1 MYHQLVHLLNLCTY
15 SYQLHNQTL
24 LWPMDPY
31 YDQLSGPT
39 GRRNGFMAEVHNRA
53 ANPQGP
59 YAGKHGPGVLN
70 GLPPTQTNR
79 GLDPIISDYNQINPW
94 QHSVVRPNRETEG
107 WILYNTPKEITQRL
121 KWVRLAR
128 HDSGSDAQ
136 NPQVKLHSIPGL
148 VDDLSRPDWLYCF
161 EGGTGETQRSGN
173 PAWSMMGFV
182 LAMEVETNR
191 DTSPV
196 PPYDLYIVFRGS
208 RSGDPRALTALS
220 LGTGNPDWV
229 TDMEFGLGIW
239 KVANIQSISIKG
251 SVSPGFAL
259 SMRTMLP
266 TIMEC
271 LNHIQTEKKNAP
283 REIHVTGHSLGAA
296 LAVHFTSAVR
306 LGDWYG
312 YDAVSTKMVEALRKW
327 PWNRIKLTT
336 FALPVVG
343 GGTFQETFNK
353 EIGSH
358 RVYLKGDPVTLTV
371 RHYPVGIAYEID
383 PEVIHQEN
391 PSMDKAKIGWFGDPC
406 RHEPF
411 NIRNYLIKDLQRLG
425 KLGPRPLEDPLT
437 QEPWKVFANFREL
450 IKDRFEKDSDSRIDQ
465 ILGPKFDTQL
475 SKYLDIWKDFLTT
488 EEKRQLITRLEKE
501 IGQSWKQSSLMKLY
515 GDAKSLFSSS
525 EASASH
531 FFGLCLFLGT
541 AFKASLREA
550 RNNLDV
556 PPFRDLPLQ

>member
-1 MYHQLVHLLNLCTY
+1 MYDELVYLLDLCTY

-24 LWPMDPY
+24 IWPMDPY
-31 YDQLSGPT
+31 YEQWSDSDLRQRFMDKVHQLAHT
-39 GRRNGFMAEVHNRA
+39 GQLKGF
-53 ANPQGP
+53 
-59 YAGKHGPGVLN
+59 HGPGSLS
-70 GLPPTQTNR
+70 GLKSNPA
-79 GLDPIISDYNQINPW
+79 LDPVISDYSLIDPW
-94 QHSVVRPNRETEG
+94 RPSVIRQRREQEG
-107 WILYNTPKEITQRL
+107 WILYNTPPQITNRVERL
-121 KWVRLAR
+121 YLAQY
-128 HDSGSDAQ
+128 D
-136 NPQVKLHSIPGL
+136 PPPKPV
-148 VDDLSRPDWLYCF
+148 VSRPRTRPGKELSLGKDWLYCF

-296 LAVHFTSAVR
+296 LAVHFTSAVL

-391 PSMDKAKIGWFGDPC
+391 PSMDKEKIGWFGDPC